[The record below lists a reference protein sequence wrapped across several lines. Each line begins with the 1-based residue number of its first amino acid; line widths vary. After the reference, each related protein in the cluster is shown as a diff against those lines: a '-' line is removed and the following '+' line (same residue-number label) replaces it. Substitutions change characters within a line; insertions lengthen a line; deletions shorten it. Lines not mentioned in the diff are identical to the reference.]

1 MSCWPMAFSESLRRV
16 RRFVRAGFVRA
27 AVGNRRLDERGVTTA
42 EYALLLALV
51 VVVLISSLTTL
62 GATLQDKIQD
72 IIDTLTRVGP

>member
-1 MSCWPMAFSESLRRV
+1 MSCWPKAFPESLRGV
-16 RRFVRAGFVRA
+16 RRFVRA

-51 VVVLISSLTTL
+51 VVVLISSLTAL

-72 IIDTLTRVGP
+72 IIDTLTGVGP

>member
-1 MSCWPMAFSESLRRV
+1 VSCWPMALSESLRRV
-16 RRFVRAGFVRA
+16 RRFVRA

-72 IIDTLTRVGP
+72 IIDSLTGVGP

>member
-16 RRFVRAGFVRA
+16 RRFVRA

-51 VVVLISSLTTL
+51 VVVLISSLTAL

-72 IIDTLTRVGP
+72 IIDTLTGVGP

>member
-1 MSCWPMAFSESLRRV
+1 MSHWPMAFSESLRRV
-16 RRFVRAGFVRA
+16 RRFVRAAVARA
-27 AVGNRRLDERGVTTA
+27 GVGNRRLDERGVTTA

-72 IIDTLTRVGP
+72 IIDSLTGVGP

>member
-1 MSCWPMAFSESLRRV
+1 MSCWPMALSESLRRV
-16 RRFVRAGFVRA
+16 RRFVRAAVARA
-27 AVGNRRLDERGVTTA
+27 AVRNRRLDERGVTTA

-72 IIDTLTRVGP
+72 IIDSLTGVGP

>member
-1 MSCWPMAFSESLRRV
+1 VSCWPMALSESLRRV
-16 RRFVRAGFVRA
+16 RRFVRA
-27 AVGNRRLDERGVTTA
+27 AVCNRRLDERGVTTA

-72 IIDTLTRVGP
+72 IIDSLTGVGP

>member
-1 MSCWPMAFSESLRRV
+1 MSCWPMALSESLRRV
-16 RRFVRAGFVRA
+16 RRFVRA

-51 VVVLISSLTTL
+51 VVVLISSLTAL

-72 IIDTLTRVGP
+72 IIDTLTGVGP

>member
-1 MSCWPMAFSESLRRV
+1 VSCWPMALSESLRRV
-16 RRFVRAGFVRA
+16 RRFVRA

-51 VVVLISSLTTL
+51 VVVLISSLTAL

-72 IIDTLTRVGP
+72 IIDTLTGVGP